1 MTKLPKEI
9 ESDIALGVIWV
20 GVCHQ
25 CRGGAFE
32 EDFREGRQKI
42 FDYDVLLMNLQRYD
56 HMLYG
61 IELACGSSE
70 QIERMQGM
78 IKEAIRDCTL
88 LRAEML

>member
-1 MTKLPKEI
+1 MDKLAPEI
-9 ESDIALGVIWV
+9 ELDIALGVIWN
-20 GVCHQ
+20 GVLHQ
-25 CRGGAFE
+25 CHGGAFK

-42 FDYDVLLMNLQRYD
+42 FDYDVLCLNLQRYD

-70 QIERMQGM
+70 RIQFMQGV